1 MECFAFCTATSYQL
15 KPLFESLR
23 GLFKSTLY
31 RDVLH
36 IEVPSPEGTIDTFYF
51 AYGAIVCWNASK
63 EACVPI
69 LAEVKPFEVQHN
81 TEIETDEFTYCY
93 GQVAKIADDEIVL
106 PDQEVLTKLAISHG
120 IAQSVKLGSFELAIQ
135 KTFKETQ
142 NIPNDLAK
150 FGRISLSRREIRRK
164 MGELFLERNSI
175 SVHVNVLD
183 TPELFWDYP
192 ELEHLYRMIA
202 SYLDIE
208 KRSHVMN
215 QRLEVIHELFEMLGT
230 ELNHQHSNRL
240 EWIIIWLIVMEVV
253 LTLLSDVFKV
263 I

>member
-1 MECFAFCTATSYQL
+1 MDCIAFCTATSYQL
-15 KPLFESLR
+15 KPLFENLR

-36 IEVPSPEGTIDTFYF
+36 VEFPSPNGTIDTFYF
-51 AYGAIVCWNASK
+51 DYGATVCWNASK
-63 EACVPI
+63 ETA
-69 LAEVKPFEVQHN
+69 LALLTEVKPYEVQPN
-81 TEIETDEFTYCY
+81 DEIETDEFTYFY
-93 GQVAKIADDEIVL
+93 GQIAKIAEDEIIL

-120 IAQSVKLGSFELAIQ
+120 LAQSVKLGSFEIAIQ
-135 KTFKETQ
+135 KTFNDTQ
-142 NIPNDLAK
+142 SIPTALARY
-150 FGRISLSRREIRRK
+150 GHISLSRREIRRK

-192 ELEHLYRMIA
+192 ELEPLYRMTA

-208 KRSHVMN
+208 KRSHVLN
-215 QRLEVIHELFEMLGT
+215 QRLEAIHELFEMLGT

-240 EWIIIWLIVMEVV
+240 EWIIIWLIVIEVV
-253 LTLLSDVFKV
+253 VTLLSDVFRIV
-263 I
+263 